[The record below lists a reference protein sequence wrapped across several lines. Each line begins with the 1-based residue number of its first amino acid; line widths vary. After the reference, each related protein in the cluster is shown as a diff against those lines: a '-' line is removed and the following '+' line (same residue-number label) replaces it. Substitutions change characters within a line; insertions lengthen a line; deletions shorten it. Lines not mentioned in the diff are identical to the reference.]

1 MKHSTIP
8 RILVLI
14 LVIVLVVIY
23 VILACTPVRAAE
35 CRLEGKPLPTPWEP
49 DETDIAYISRTIW
62 GEVRGCC
69 KEEQIAQGWNV
80 LCRVSDPRFP
90 NTIREVVT
98 AKNQFY
104 GYSPNNPAEPFWDM
118 AREILIQW
126 HNGEWGIPPTMCWCS
141 GDGKHQTFRDSYI
154 VTQETQFW
162 PER

>member
-1 MKHSTIP
+1 MNHNHMP
-8 RILVLI
+8 RILALI
-14 LVIVLVVIY
+14 LVIVLVVICI
-23 VILACTPVRAAE
+23 ILAQPVRAAGQRIVDWPE
-35 CRLEGKPLPTPWEP
+35 LPWEP
-49 DETDIAYISRTIW
+49 DPEDVAYVSRTIW

-69 KEEQIAQGWNV
+69 EEEQIAQGWNV

-118 AREILIQW
+118 ARKILIQW

-154 VTQETQFW
+154 VTAETQFW